1 MVIDD
6 TMARAMELIEKSR
19 RLPRDLKIVFEY
31 FYKNLSVGDLR
42 AVKELERMGVK
53 DPQDKIDKLV
63 EEGLV
68 EKGLDCYNLAKP
80 LREYIY
86 RRGRL

>member
-6 TMARAMELIEKSR
+6 TMARAMELLEKSR

-42 AVKELERMGVK
+42 AVKELTRMGVR

-63 EEGLV
+63 EEGLI